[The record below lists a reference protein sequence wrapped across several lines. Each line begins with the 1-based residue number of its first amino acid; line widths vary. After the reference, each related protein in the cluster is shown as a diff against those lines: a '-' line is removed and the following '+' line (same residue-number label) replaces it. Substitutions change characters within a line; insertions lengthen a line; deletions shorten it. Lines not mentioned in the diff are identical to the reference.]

1 MKFKIPKLLSI
12 LLVTSLL
19 FIGCNN
25 TQVSDKSS
33 EDDTLNIVTSFYPI
47 YISTLNIVKD
57 IPNVTLTNMTKSQ
70 TGCLHDYQLTPQDL
84 KTLENA
90 DILIINGAGMES
102 FLDTIISQYPN
113 LEIID
118 ASSGLNLL
126 EDDIH
131 SHDDDHDADDDHGHD
146 HDADADDDHDHD
158 HDADADDDHDH
169 DHDADA
175 DDNHD
180 HDHEY
185 NAHIWV
191 SVSGNIAE
199 VKNIASQLENL
210 DPENKD
216 AYEANTNAYVSKLEA
231 LKTEM
236 HAELDSLPNR
246 DIITFHEAF
255 PYFAEEF
262 NLNIVGVIEIEPDSE
277 PSAKEIE
284 NIIATVK
291 ANNIKALFTEPQYS
305 SQVAQ
310 TIANETGATV
320 YELDPIVTGDAN
332 SDAYDDY
339 INKMQKNLDV
349 LKEALK

>member
-1 MKFKIPKLLSI
+1 MKFKLPKLLS
-12 LLVTSLL
+12 LVLATSLL

-25 TQVSDKSS
+25 TQVSDKSN

-57 IPNVTLTNMTKSQ
+57 IPNVTLTNMTKAQ

-90 DILIINGAGMES
+90 DILIVNGAGMES
-102 FLDTIISQYPN
+102 FLDSILSQYPD
-113 LEIID
+113 LQIID
-118 ASSGLNLL
+118 ASSGLDLL
-126 EDDIH
+126 EDDLH
-131 SHDDDHDADDDHGHD
+131 SHDDEE
-146 HDADADDDHDHD
+146 DHD
-158 HDADADDDHDH
+158 HDAEDEDE
-169 DHDADA
+169 
-175 DDNHD
+175 

-191 SVSGNIAE
+191 SVSGNIDE
-199 VKNIASQLENL
+199 VKNIASQLETL

-216 AYEANTNAYVSKLEA
+216 AYEANTNTYVAKLED

-236 HAELDSLPNR
+236 HNELDSLPNR

-320 YELDPIVTGDAN
+320 YELDPIVTGEAN

-339 INKMQKNLDV
+339 INKMQKNLDI

>member
-1 MKFKIPKLLSI
+1 MKFKLPKLLS
-12 LLVTSLL
+12 LLLATSLL

-25 TQVSDKSS
+25 TQVSDKSN

-90 DILIINGAGMES
+90 DILIVNGAGMES
-102 FLDTIISQYPN
+102 FLDSIISQYPN
-113 LEIID
+113 LQIID
-118 ASSGLNLL
+118 ASSGLDLL
-126 EDDIH
+126 EDDTH
-131 SHDDDHDADDDHGHD
+131 SHDTEDDHDEDDHNHD
-146 HDADADDDHDHD
+146 TED
-158 HDADADDDHDH
+158 
-169 DHDADA
+169 
-175 DDNHD
+175 D

-191 SVSGNIAE
+191 SVSGNINE
-199 VKNIASQLENL
+199 VKNIASQLETL
-210 DPENKD
+210 DPENKN
-216 AYEANTNAYVSKLEA
+216 AYETNTNTYVSKLED

-236 HAELDSLPNR
+236 HTELDRLPNR